1 MWVTLS
7 PVKQSANDEKVPLV
21 PERTTQPVSVQF
33 HERQLAVQAVRAS
46 CAVLPEL

>member
-7 PVKQSANDEKVPLV
+7 PVRQSANDEKVP
-21 PERTTQPVSVQF
+21 PTPKRATHPVSVQF